1 MGRPSPEQSREKQE
15 EVLRVARQEF
25 IKNGYR
31 AAHMSVI
38 AANANVAKR
47 TLYLWHADKS
57 ALFLACVLEG
67 ARSFPPLS
75 VAADKDIGVALATYG
90 ASIARRFCEESSY
103 GLGRLIAREARDFP
117 ELAAASIEAQQHYM
131 VQPLATYL
139 RYHGL
144 EKPGSIDR
152 TNILIAMML
161 VEVYAALLIGAPPP
175 DPDRA
180 ERQARLAV
188 EIFLGSKSSS

>member
-25 IKNGYR
+25 IRNGYR
-31 AAHMSVI
+31 ATHMSTI
-38 AANANVAKR
+38 ASAANVAKR

-57 ALFLACVLEG
+57 SLFLACVLEG

-75 VAADKDIGVALATYG
+75 VDADKDIAVALATYG
-90 ASIARRFCEESSY
+90 SSLARRFCEESSY
-103 GLGRLIAREARDFP
+103 GLGHLIAREGRDFP

-131 VQPLATYL
+131 IEPLAGYL

-144 EKPGSIDR
+144 ERPGSTDR
-152 TNILIAMML
+152 TNILISMVL
-161 VEVYAALLIGAPPP
+161 VEVYSALLTGAPPP
-175 DPDRA
+175 DPDKA
-180 ERQARLAV
+180 EQQARLAV
-188 EIFLGSKSSS
+188 EIFLGAKPSI